1 MTVQELIAQLAT
13 MPQNATITVRVDC
26 PHGGNSLPA
35 DIFKVYDIDPKF
47 TDGKVTSVIV
57 CDPAEGVEFE
67 VQDAEDSVANDDD
80 EPDFGQCGKC
90 GDWVHFPCYTC
101 IARQAGQVL
110 ASNVDGEQA
119 LSLHLDHVAETR
131 ERERLDF

>member
-1 MTVQELIAQLAT
+1 MTVQELIAQLAE
-13 MPQNATITVRVDC
+13 MPLSATITVRVDC

-35 DIFKVYDIDPKF
+35 DIFKVYEIDPKF
-47 TDGKVTSVIV
+47 RDGKVTAVIV
-57 CDPAEGVEFE
+57 CDPEEGVEFE
-67 VQDAEDSVANDDD
+67 VQDAEDY

-90 GDWVHFPCYTC
+90 GQWVHFPCYTC
-101 IARQAGQVL
+101 IARQAEQVL
-110 ASNVDGEQA
+110 APKVDGEQA

>member
-1 MTVQELIAQLAT
+1 MTVQELIAQLAQ

-35 DIFKVYDIDPKF
+35 DIFKVYEIDPKF

-67 VQDAEDSVANDDD
+67 VQDAEDSVVDDFD
-80 EPDFGQCGKC
+80 FEEKPQTGHLRLPIPTVSEYFSPEPQWGQCGKC
-90 GDWVHFPCYTC
+90 GDWVTFPCC
-101 IARQAGQVL
+101 NCQAREL
-110 ASNVDGEQA
+110 
-119 LSLHLDHVAETR
+119 
-131 ERERLDF
+131 ERGN